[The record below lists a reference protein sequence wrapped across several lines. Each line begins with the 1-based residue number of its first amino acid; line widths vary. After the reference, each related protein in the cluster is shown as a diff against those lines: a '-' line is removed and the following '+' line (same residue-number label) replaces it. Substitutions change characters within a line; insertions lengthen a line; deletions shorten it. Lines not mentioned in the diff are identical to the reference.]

1 MNVDSV
7 NNLPSWHFFGVR
19 EIIIKKEGKGG
30 RKRGKEEREKGR
42 REEEGE
48 RANGRLDIAKSK

>member
-19 EIIIKKEGKGG
+19 EIKKEGKGG
-30 RKRGKEEREKGR
+30 RKREKEKNQQYFG
-42 REEEGE
+42 
-48 RANGRLDIAKSK
+48 